1 MGMMDDGSIRR
12 VLHAVA
18 PIQNRNY
25 VVMEVKAGLVKE
37 DRKTL
42 LQKWATSGFKRTA
55 QVMMGQPPA
64 PLVKKWQEAALQ
76 QKQQQADAEFKKK
89 KADEKTKKALAKKK
103 KELEKNKK
111 VAEKAAKKRA
121 EEAKKK
127 LTESIKKREAEAK
140 GEEYVAP
147 EEEPVEEEPEE
158 EEVEEPEEDVD
169 MDEEPPKVELSAE
182 EKKNYFRKPLIPDIS
197 SYQMGISF
205 GKFSVPE
212 KEEGFE
218 EVKFEWS
225 KEKE

>member
-1 MGMMDDGSIRR
+1 MGKD
-12 VLHAVA
+12 
-18 PIQNRNY
+18 
-25 VVMEVKAGLVKE
+25 

-42 LQKWATSGFKRTA
+42 LHKWASSGFRRSA

-64 PLVKKWQEAALQ
+64 ALVKKWQDVALQ

-89 KADEKTKKALAKKK
+89 QLEEDKKK
-103 KELEKNKK
+103 
-111 VAEKAAKKRA
+111 AEKAAKKRA

-127 LTESIKKREAEAK
+127 LAEGIKKKEAEAK
-140 GEEYVAP
+140 GEEYVPP
-147 EEEPVEEEPEE
+147 EEELVEEEPEE
-158 EEVEEPEEDVD
+158 EEVEEPEDDVD

-212 KEEGFE
+212 KDEGFDD
-218 EVKFEWS
+218 VKFEWS
-225 KEKE
+225 KEKECKEYVKTWIRDRKSTTRIEDLTPS